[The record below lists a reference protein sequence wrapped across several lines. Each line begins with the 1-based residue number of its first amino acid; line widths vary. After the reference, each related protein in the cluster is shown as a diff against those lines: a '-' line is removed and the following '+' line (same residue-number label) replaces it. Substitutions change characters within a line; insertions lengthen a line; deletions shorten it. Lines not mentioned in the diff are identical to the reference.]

1 MLRENKLDEL
11 FEYLEAVA
19 NSLESK
25 TAEERVRRLLSYLKD
40 NRNGLIPYSKRGLN
54 LPQLPDGLVCKGMGN
69 GEHNM
74 FLVVAKRM
82 KHRGACW
89 SPQGGLKLCK
99 LLCHKVSN
107 TLVKTIE
114 SLTTFEIPE
123 RLQEPSM
130 KPLLS
135 SSKAPKKDGKG
146 YEGKHASIPFTDYAI
161 TNETKEIID
170 WLKGKYFSLPSYF

>member
-19 NSLESK
+19 NGLESK

-40 NRNGLIPYSKRGLN
+40 NRNGLIPYRKRGLN
-54 LPQLPDGLVCKGMGN
+54 LPQLPDGLVYKGMGN

-114 SLTTFEIPE
+114 SLTPFEIPE

-146 YEGKHASIPFTDYAI
+146 YEGKHASIPVTDYAI